1 MSNISLLGCG
11 AWGSAIS
18 QALAKNDHQVYAW
31 HYDSDSLELMN
42 KSRKHPKLNNFDF
55 HENISFEKNIEI
67 CISKSNLVVLA
78 VPSHSVRELM
88 NNSCKYFTDETIIVN
103 LSKGLE
109 NNSLKTMSEVIL
121 EVSGVGQKRIASL
134 YGPSHAEEVLKG
146 FPTTLVAASIDK
158 KTSVLVQDIF
168 SSDVLRVYSNNDL
181 KGVELGGSLK
191 NVIAIATGICD
202 GIGFGDNTKA
212 ALLTRG
218 LAEITRLGTLMGAK
232 ESTFSGLSGIGDL
245 IATCLSDHSR
255 NRHVGEEIGKGK
267 SLSTILENMDMVAEG
282 VKTTQSVHD
291 LSKKYNLDMPIS
303 EGVYK
308 ILFENKNPKSI
319 VSELMNRDLVNESSN

>member
-88 NNSCKYFTDETIIVN
+88 NNSCKYFTDKTIIVN
-103 LSKGLE
+103 LTKGLE
-109 NNSLKTMSEVIL
+109 NNTLKTMSEVIL
-121 EVSGVGQKRIASL
+121 EVSGVDVKKIVSL

-146 FPTTLVAASIDK
+146 FPTTLVAASIDD
-158 KTSVLVQDIF
+158 KTSSLVQDVF

-218 LAEITRLGTLMGAK
+218 LAEITRLGTSMGAK
-232 ESTFSGLSGIGDL
+232 KTTFSGLSGIGDL
-245 IATCLSDHSR
+245 IVTCLSQHSR
-255 NRHVGEEIGKGK
+255 NRKVGQQIGEGK
-267 SLSTILENMDMVAEG
+267 ILKDILSEMQMVAEG
-282 VKTTQSVHD
+282 VETAKSLHR
-291 LSKKYNLDMPIS
+291 LIEKYEVEMPIS
-303 EGVYK
+303 ESIYQ
-308 ILFENKNPKSI
+308 ILFHDADPKES
-319 VSELMNRDLVNESSN
+319 VYRLMTRELSSEL